1 MYRKKPRTRFAY
13 TWGEIMDIDAHL
25 SSRGASE
32 WAQQNLK
39 PESLALGYKGYD
51 VDKLI
56 DDNVIF
62 VFQQAVLR
70 LYYETA
76 VYSDTE
82 LDYGDSLLGLP
93 EFEKP
98 VNEVLR
104 FLVLSYDYFSPLITA
119 YEKRENSLTS
129 QISTTTKTSNYQM
142 PEVSSSSSTAGH
154 LSNYTELTYATDSAT
169 PAQRLRDIKENTES
183 VRQRWVDELVDLMRK
198 EVNVYEG

>member
-13 TWGEIMDIDAHL
+13 TWGEIMDPDGNL

-32 WAQQNLK
+32 WAKLRLK
-39 PESLALGYKGYD
+39 PSAIPLSYD
-51 VDKLI
+51 SYDEDKLL
-56 DDNVIF
+56 DDNVIS

-104 FLVLSYDYFSPLITA
+104 FLALSYDYFSPLITA
-119 YEKRENSLTS
+119 YEKTTTLTS

-142 PEVSSSSSTAGH
+142 PEVSSISSTAGH
-154 LSNYTELTYATDSAT
+154 LSNETDVTYATDSAT